1 MKKLSVFLAILG
13 TVLLIWFSTGVGFG
27 GWQPPNALDPIV
39 FDIRIPRI
47 LNALLVGAALAA
59 AGAGLQALFENPLA
73 DQPDWHLWRCR
84 VRRHLC
90 TGIWKPWHWRT
101 SCRLCRC
108 VSSLLSDIIRSSR
121 IRGRYVGFV
130 NHGVYP
136 QCLLFR
142 CGRAYPIFIR

>member
-59 AGAGLQALFENPLA
+59 AVPG
-73 DQPDWHLWRCR
+73 C
-84 VRRHLC
+84 
-90 TGIWKPWHWRT
+90 KPY
-101 SCRLCRC
+101 LK
-108 VSSLLSDIIRSSR
+108 I
-121 IRGRYVGFV
+121 
-130 NHGVYP
+130 P
-136 QCLLFR
+136 
-142 CGRAYPIFIR
+142 